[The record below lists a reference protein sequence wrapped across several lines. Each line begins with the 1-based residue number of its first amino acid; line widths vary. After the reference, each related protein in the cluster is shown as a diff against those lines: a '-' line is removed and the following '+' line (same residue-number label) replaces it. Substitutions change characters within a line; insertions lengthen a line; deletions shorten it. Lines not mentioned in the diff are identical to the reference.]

1 MIPSPPKAPEVPS
14 HSVDPTQSETESHS
28 AVETSHPAPT
38 DNMNARSFAN
48 VLEATKDSIAEVN
61 IPDIPSD
68 VNKLI
73 EESIDN
79 MSDNTPD
86 ISPLLSPAKTIP
98 QKSCNKGMK
107 YHKPQP
113 DQSLILQGKR
123 TRKATEKFVATT
135 AKKNSSSDSETDV
148 ETTSSTTEPRDK
160 YSKWL
165 AKEEAKKQAK
175 REQQRKRAAL
185 TAGKSSSSSKK

>member
-1 MIPSPPKAPEVPS
+1 MSS

-79 MSDNTPD
+79 MSENTPD
-86 ISPLLSPAKTIP
+86 ISPLLSPAKAIP
-98 QKSCNKGMK
+98 QKSTNKGMK

-123 TRKATEKFVATT
+123 TRKAPEKFVAVTSKT
-135 AKKNSSSDSETDV
+135 KSSSDSESGS
-148 ETTSSTTEPRDK
+148 ETASSKTEPQDK
-160 YSKWL
+160 YSRWL
-165 AKEEAKKQAK
+165 AKVEAKKQAK
-175 REQQRKRAAL
+175 IERKRKQAAL
-185 TAGKSSSSSKK
+185 KSSQSSKK

>member
-1 MIPSPPKAPEVPS
+1 MIPSPPKAPEVS
-14 HSVDPTQSETESHS
+14 THSADPTQSETESQS
-28 AVETSHPAPT
+28 AADSSHPAPT

-48 VLEATKDSIAEVN
+48 VLEDTKDSIAEVN

-79 MSDNTPD
+79 MSENTPD
-86 ISPLLSPAKTIP
+86 ISPLLSPAKVIP
-98 QKSCNKGMK
+98 QKSTNKGMK

-123 TRKATEKFVATT
+123 SRKATEKFVATT
-135 AKKNSSSDSETDV
+135 SKTKSSSDSESGS
-148 ETTSSTTEPRDK
+148 ETASSKTEPQDK
-160 YSKWL
+160 FSKWL

-175 REQQRKRAAL
+175 REQKRKEAAL
-185 TAGKSSSSSKK
+185 KSSQSSRK